1 MNNKVVLITGS
12 AHGIGRAT
20 AIEFAKHGYN
30 VVINYIK
37 AETDANNLKQEL
49 EKKYN
54 IEAIVCQADV
64 SNEDQVKTM
73 ITTIVNKWGKIDAL
87 VNNAGIVYDR
97 PFANITIDEFKET
110 LNVDVIGA
118 FIVSKAVYP
127 YMNNGAIVNVSS
139 TNGTTTVSPECL
151 DYNVAKIGLQS
162 LTRDLAFQFK
172 PNIRVN
178 AVAPS
183 WVNTRMNDDLDKDYI
198 KSETDKIYLNRFAQ
212 PEEIAKVI
220 YFLCSE
226 DASYVNGSILTVDGG
241 Y

>member
-30 VVINYIK
+30 VVINYVK

-97 PFANITIDEFKET
+97 PFADITIDEFKET

-127 YMNNGAIVNVSS
+127 YMNNGAIVNISS